1 MAGVKY
7 AIADAIDA
15 SQTMYTAI
23 LSAAEMW
30 YARLVGK
37 EAGQAAALFNRDL
50 RLALENDVVSPQSGR
65 ISRQYPTPRT
75 MGYYSPILPDVG

>member
-7 AIADAIDA
+7 AISSIIDA
-15 SQTMYTAI
+15 SPTMYTAV

-37 EAGQAAALFNRDL
+37 DAGQAAAIFNRDM
-50 RLALENDVVSPQSGR
+50 RLAMENDVVSPMAGR
-65 ISRQYPTPRT
+65 MGRQYPTPRT
-75 MGYYSPILPDVG
+75 MGYHSPMLPDVG